1 MRRNERH
8 WRSDAEIDAG
18 LLRIWR
24 VMQDCVERGCRT
36 GGTLPGGFKVKR
48 RAKALRAT

>member
-1 MRRNERH
+1 VLPCPLPHGDELLALTGPRPAIAEVMRRNERH

-24 VMQDCVERGCRT
+24 
-36 GGTLPGGFKVKR
+36 
-48 RAKALRAT
+48 